1 MSAALVIG
9 MSSVFGALGGPG
21 CAGYDGEGGD
31 MNPPQESVSDG
42 NLDLT
47 AWVDVQLQGGAGVL
61 GLSAAEVA
69 DGWSLEYTRFLVT
82 VGSIT
87 FTRADGS
94 TNRHDESSVID
105 VLALKGPVQ
114 VHSIAVAPGVS
125 ELGFTMPV
133 ATAEFQPIKPTSP
146 ADRGFMV
153 DNRYAIYVE
162 GTISR
167 ADGLTCDDGQPPV
180 CTKAPVVAFAWGL
193 ERGALL
199 EDCPDVE
206 VEAEQTAERIIKIA
220 GDRFFHTDFKSVGA
234 APPVRRAQW
243 LADADGDR
251 DGVVTL
257 DELASREAATLFD
270 PALGYDVRSDAPV
283 PVETAR
289 DFVAAQAQMIA
300 REALGCATSTP
311 L

>member
-1 MSAALVIG
+1 MGSALSMS
-9 MSSVFGALGGPG
+9 G
-21 CAGYDGEGGD
+21 CSGYADDTGD

-42 NLDLT
+42 NLDLS
-47 AWVDVQLQGGAGVL
+47 AWVDVKLQAGTGVL

-69 DGWSLEYTRFLVT
+69 DGWTVEYTSFLVT
-82 VGSIT
+82 IGAIE

-94 TNRHDESSVID
+94 SVLHQENSVID
-105 VLALKGPVQ
+105 VLDLKAPVN
-114 VHSIAVAPGVS
+114 VHTIAVAPGLS
-125 ELGFTMPV
+125 ELTFTMPV
-133 ATAEFQPIKPTSP
+133 ATSEFLPIKPTSP

-153 DNRYAIYVE
+153 DNGYAIYVE

-167 ADGLTCDDGQPPV
+167 ADGLTCDSSQPAV
-180 CTKAPVVAFAWGL
+180 CTPAPVVAFAWGL
-193 ERGALL
+193 DVGALI
-199 EDCPDVE
+199 EDCPEVE
-206 VEAEQTAERIIKIA
+206 VDREQTAERTLKIA
-220 GDRFFHTDFKSVGA
+220 GDRLFHTNFRPVGA

-243 LADADGDR
+243 LANADSDR

-257 DELASREAATLFD
+257 DELASTKAAALFD
-270 PALGYDVRSDAPV
+270 PQLGYDVRSDAPV
-283 PVETAR
+283 PVESAR